1 MGVEFTYP
9 LIFLLLIPCAGL
21 IYFYL
26 LKSRHQA
33 KRKETT
39 VVAVLRSL
47 IFLLIILALTVP
59 QILLP
64 LKGSTVVFLVDR
76 SASVKDSEA
85 KTLAWIEKSTE
96 EMDKDDSFAV
106 AAFGDSAVAEQAMT
120 TKHSSTTQYSGK
132 VDEDAS
138 RLESGIQFASSL
150 IPSHSSGRIVLFSDG
165 NETSGNAVEGAKL
178 LKNKNIELDVI
189 PLIEEAGEDIALR
202 NLTIPPSLYQGEKTE
217 LSLEVDSNSA
227 KKATVRI
234 SLNDQEIIKK
244 NVDVKEGSNL
254 YTFNHTVDDTGLQ
267 VYKAEIIAEKDTFT
281 ENNQLQAITKV
292 KGTPKILIVEAEGTG
307 RIEKILKGSGL
318 IVETT
323 VPEKLPTTLSG
334 FLQYQSIVFNNVS
347 ATSVTEN
354 QMKLIEQSVKEF
366 GNGFVM
372 TGGENSFGLGGYF
385 KTPIE
390 HLLPVDMDIKGKK
403 EMPSLGLMIVLD
415 RSGSMV
421 GNKLS
426 LAKEAAAR
434 SVELLR
440 EKDTFGFIAFDD
452 RPWEIIEAGP
462 LTDKEEAM
470 GKIRSLAPGGG
481 TEIYS
486 SLEMAY
492 NKLMDEKLQ
501 RKHIILLT
509 DGQSNTS
516 SDYEALIEDGKEKNI
531 TLSTVSIGS
540 DADKNLL
547 EDLAD
552 FGTGRFYD
560 VTDASLI
567 PSILSRETVMASR
580 TYIEDNPF
588 YPSIQDTPEWNGLF
602 NDGVP
607 KMNAYIATT
616 TKQRAFL
623 PLVSEKE
630 DPVLA
635 QWQYGMGTTV
645 AFTSD
650 LSGKWSGDWPA
661 WGKWGSFLNQLVTIT
676 LPKFESEPYTLTQE
690 NSGEET
696 VIMLESASQN
706 NLPLSANVVS
716 ENGQIVDAN
725 TKLVAPGKYEIIIP
739 KQSGMYYISVKQENN
754 EGGTNLYQTGFTV
767 PYSEEYLQQG
777 LNKSLIKELL
787 AVSGGQELKT
797 EAQAFRDL
805 QTTSRQKQSISHW
818 LLLTAFLLLF
828 VEITI
833 RRFGLHRVMHLFAG
847 IPKKTGSRSLKSAET
862 VKKLKTVQEATHKTR
877 ITGKANLKSES
888 NNQSVRPVTERRK
901 QNQPEKKLTESER
914 ESQMK
919 RLLEARKRK
928 K

>member
-1 MGVEFTYP
+1 MEG
-9 LIFLLLIPCAGL
+9 
-21 IYFYL
+21 
-26 LKSRHQA
+26 
-33 KRKETT
+33 KE
-39 VVAVLRSL
+39 
-47 IFLLIILALTVP
+47 
-59 QILLP
+59 
-64 LKGSTVVFLVDR
+64 
-76 SASVKDSEA
+76 
-85 KTLAWIEKSTE
+85 
-96 EMDKDDSFAV
+96 
-106 AAFGDSAVAEQAMT
+106 
-120 TKHSSTTQYSGK
+120 
-132 VDEDAS
+132 
-138 RLESGIQFASSL
+138 
-150 IPSHSSGRIVLFSDG
+150 
-165 NETSGNAVEGAKL
+165 
-178 LKNKNIELDVI
+178 
-189 PLIEEAGEDIALR
+189 
-202 NLTIPPSLYQGEKTE
+202 
-217 LSLEVDSNSA
+217 
-227 KKATVRI
+227 
-234 SLNDQEIIKK
+234 
-244 NVDVKEGSNL
+244 
-254 YTFNHTVDDTGLQ
+254 
-267 VYKAEIIAEKDTFT
+267 
-281 ENNQLQAITKV
+281 
-292 KGTPKILIVEAEGTG
+292 
-307 RIEKILKGSGL
+307 
-318 IVETT
+318 
-323 VPEKLPTTLSG
+323 
-334 FLQYQSIVFNNVS
+334 
-347 ATSVTEN
+347 
-354 QMKLIEQSVKEF
+354 
-366 GNGFVM
+366 
-372 TGGENSFGLGGYF
+372 
-385 KTPIE
+385 
-390 HLLPVDMDIKGKK
+390 
-403 EMPSLGLMIVLD
+403 
-415 RSGSMV
+415 
-421 GNKLS
+421 
-426 LAKEAAAR
+426 
-434 SVELLR
+434 
-440 EKDTFGFIAFDD
+440 
-452 RPWEIIEAGP
+452 
-462 LTDKEEAM
+462 
-470 GKIRSLAPGGG
+470 
-481 TEIYS
+481 
-486 SLEMAY
+486 
-492 NKLMDEKLQ
+492 
-501 RKHIILLT
+501 
-509 DGQSNTS
+509 
-516 SDYEALIEDGKEKNI
+516 EDGKEKNI
-531 TLSTVSIGS
+531 TLSKVSIGS
-540 DADKNLL
+540 D
-547 EDLAD
+547 EDLAE

-567 PSILSRETVMASR
+567 PSILSRETVMASYP
-580 TYIEDNPF
+580 YIEDNPF

-650 LSGKWSGDWPA
+650 LSGKWSGDWPV

-767 PYSEEYLQQG
+767 PYSEEYLLQG

-818 LLLTAFLLLF
+818 LLLMAFLFLF

-847 IPKKTGSRSLKSAET
+847 IPKKTGSKSLKSAET

-901 QNQPEKKLTESER
+901 QNQPEKKLSESER